1 MNEFLEFAQKLAKK
15 GGRILAEN
23 FGKLDQ
29 AQIENKG
36 AHDLVTQL
44 DKEVEQM
51 YVEAIKQV
59 YPEHGIIGE
68 EGTDKNK
75 EAELLWV
82 LDPLDGTRNYSIQ
95 VPFYGTSICLIK
107 NNEPVVS
114 VLYIPAVDKQYSA
127 VKGEGAM
134 LNGEKISISNETEL
148 SKSSILY
155 CHTADERGVRSA
167 EKYAAKLKMA
177 AFNADRLR
185 TAAGEMG
192 LVAEGLVEAYWLDGL
207 PVWDLAAGALLV
219 REAGGKATDFN
230 GKNWVPGD
238 NNILVSNG
246 SQIHEEILKILAS
259 VV

>member
-1 MNEFLEFAQKLAKK
+1 MQEYLEFAQNLAHEGGKKLVEHFGHLKEGDIKSK
-15 GGRILAEN
+15 GS
-23 FGKLDQ
+23 
-29 AQIENKG
+29 
-36 AHDLVTQL
+36 HDLVTEL
-44 DKEVEQM
+44 DKEIEQL
-51 YVEAIKQV
+51 YVNAINEK
-59 YPEHGIIGE
+59 YPDHGIIGE
-68 EGTDKNK
+68 EGASKNE
-75 EAELLWV
+75 EADYVWV

-114 VLYIPAVDKQYSA
+114 VLYIPAVDKLYSA
-127 VKGEGAM
+127 LKGEGAT
-134 LNGEKISISNETEL
+134 LNGKKISISNETEL
-148 SKSSILY
+148 MKSSILY

-219 REAGGKATDFN
+219 REAGGQATDFK

-238 NNILVSNG
+238 KNILVSNG
-246 SQIHEEILKILAS
+246 SKIHEEILKILTS
-259 VV
+259 VI